1 MARKRLPLL
10 PIVSVA
16 GAAFATW
23 AVLSVPKV
31 EPAPPAVQP
40 SRAPFADTLAGA
52 GVVEPA
58 AARTTAVSAPFPGLV
73 AEVFVTVGQK
83 VERGAPLFRLDDRAI
98 RSRAASAEADVA
110 VAEGDARV
118 KEAVVASR
126 EAAVASARAG
136 KDVAQARLDR
146 LRAMPR
152 PEELPA
158 SEARVAEAQTTEAD
172 LAAQL
177 ERLRAARTKD
187 PGVVSEDSVDRA
199 RFAHAAGVET
209 LRRAK
214 ADLALQRAGAW
225 APEVA
230 EAQAQVAQAEGAT
243 AQAQAGVLEAKAD
256 VERTKAAAAKARAAA
271 HETAVELE
279 RSLVTAPGPGTIL
292 DVAVRPG
299 EYAVTG
305 RDALVVFG
313 DLSTLHV
320 RVDVDEESAPMV
332 KPGGTARA
340 VLRGFPDRPLTLDF
354 VRIEPWIRPKVSL
367 TGAVNE
373 RVDTRVLQVV
383 FRLAPTT
390 MPVYVGQQVDV
401 FMEGVRRSAV
411 GGEDALPAAGGPA
424 MEGSK

>member
-1 MARKRLPLL
+1 MARKSVPLL
-10 PIVSVA
+10 PILSLA
-16 GAAFATW
+16 GAVFATW
-23 AVLSVPKV
+23 SVLSVAKV

-40 SRAPFADTLAGA
+40 PRAPFADTLAGA

-73 AEVFVTVGQK
+73 AEVFVTVGQT
-83 VERGAPLFRLDDRAI
+83 VEAGAPLFRLDDRGI
-98 RSRAASAEADVA
+98 RARLASAEADVA
-110 VAEGDARV
+110 VARGEARV
-118 KEAVVASR
+118 REGVVAAR
-126 EAAVASARAG
+126 EAAVASAGAGRA
-136 KDVAQARLDR
+136 VSQARLDR
-146 LRAMPR
+146 LLAMPR

-158 SEARVAEAQTTEAD
+158 AEAKVGEAAATKAD
-172 LAAQL
+172 LEAQL
-177 ERLRAARTKD
+177 ERLRTAGAST
-187 PGVVSEDSVDRA
+187 PGVVSADAVDRA
-199 RFAHAAGVET
+199 RFAAAAASET
-209 LRRAK
+209 LHRAR
-214 ADLALQRAGAW
+214 ADLALAKAGAW
-225 APEVA
+225 APDVA
-230 EAQAQVAQAEGAT
+230 EARALVAQADGAT
-243 AQAQAGVLEAKAD
+243 AQAEAAVLEAKAD
-256 VERTKAAAAKARAAA
+256 VERAKASVAKAEAAAREAA
-271 HETAVELE
+271 VDLE
-279 RSLVTAPGPGTIL
+279 RSRVTAPGPGTVL

-299 EYAVTG
+299 EYAVVA

-411 GGEDALPAAGGPA
+411 GGADASPAADGSG